1 LVFNIGV
8 SSFCLPTKCCLQSC
22 TIEKRKVLVNCYK
35 IFLCQKITEHCCLLR
50 KFMIVTDYLVQLGQQ
65 NSGRCNRCVA
75 RVWKYEIHT
84 EFLCKIS
91 WKVTTWKTKDKMG
104 W

>member
-1 LVFNIGV
+1 
-8 SSFCLPTKCCLQSC
+8 
-22 TIEKRKVLVNCYK
+22 
-35 IFLCQKITEHCCLLR
+35 
-50 KFMIVTDYLVQLGQQ
+50 MIVTDYLVQLGQQ

-75 RVWKYEIHT
+75 RVWKYQIHT

-91 WKVTTWKTKDKMG
+91 WKMTTWKMKDKMG